1 MNERRILRMN
11 QPVTSLPRGKD
22 RDRRMSQGASRT
34 QPAEPAA
41 SREAQDRRR
50 LTSPRGGGRAWING
64 REVGGTDPRYAHLSC
79 GSD

>member
-1 MNERRILRMN
+1 MSERKILSVK

-22 RDRRMSQGASRT
+22 RDQRMSRTEGGVVPSR
-34 QPAEPAA
+34 P
-41 SREAQDRRR
+41 SRLLHIQARRR